1 MKKKMAML
9 SIVLPAYNE
18 KQNIANT
25 ARVLSGLL
33 EEKGIDY
40 ELVFISDGSK
50 DGTFDEI
57 IKAAE
62 ENPRIK
68 GAEFSRN
75 FGKEAGIFAGLELTA
90 GDAVIVMDCDLQHP
104 PALIPDMYRL

>member
-25 ARVLSGLL
+25 AKVLSGLL

-50 DGTFDEI
+50 DGTFDVI

-62 ENPRIK
+62 ENPMIK
-68 GAEFSRN
+68 
-75 FGKEAGIFAGLELTA
+75 
-90 GDAVIVMDCDLQHP
+90 
-104 PALIPDMYRL
+104 